1 MKRTSIVA
9 GICALFT
16 SFVTAAWAQDLP
28 RYKLSVGQHLK
39 YESVGDSKYQSGRF
53 HNEAQWDVFVAGKN
67 DDGSVRLILQQ
78 KSKFSQIMDGQPRG
92 SENESN
98 ELAYV
103 DLFPDGHF
111 ARNDSLG
118 FRVEPAMV
126 FPMLPQDAQG
136 AKKGW
141 KQESAF
147 ATLVYSQPKNEGEVF
162 GFHLEQQSEEA
173 TIYLVTNSSE
183 IQFDTKRGLV
193 SQIDG
198 RNSQGYGFQSKGES
212 KTTLKSLEQEDAQSL
227 EQLRRESQVYFDAKH
242 EYMEKVRQTDSS
254 PNEAA
259 KLMNEGEQILKI
271 AREKVTLPLVSKL
284 LDDDL
289 SNHKRYLQSSLESAR
304 LLAENLNKPAAD
316 WTLMDVDGKTHS
328 LADYRG
334 KVVLLDFWYR
344 GCGWCIRAMPQ
355 IKQVVVEF
363 KDKPVVVLGMN
374 TDRDVNDAK
383 FVIEKLG
390 LNYQTLRADQDL
402 PQKYGVRGFPTLII
416 IDPKGVVRDIHVGYS
431 PDLKEQVEKSVKRI
445 LPERTADAG
454 R

>member
-1 MKRTSIVA
+1 MKRTSIV
-9 GICALFT
+9 GILALFVL
-16 SFVTAAWAQDLP
+16 FVPASWGQELP
-28 RYKLSVGQHLK
+28 RYKLSVGQHIK

-53 HNEAQWDVFVAGKN
+53 HNEAQWDVFVVGKN

-78 KSKFSQIMDGQPRG
+78 KSKFSQIMDGQSRG

-98 ELAYV
+98 ELAYL

-118 FRVEPAMV
+118 FRVEPATI
-126 FPMLPQDAQG
+126 FPKLPADNEA

-141 KQESAF
+141 QQDSAF
-147 ATLVYSQPKNEGEVF
+147 ARLVYSQPKDENGVF
-162 GFHLEQQSEEA
+162 AFHQEQQSEEA
-173 TIYLVTNSSE
+173 AIYLITNSSE
-183 IQFDTKRGLV
+183 MQFDTKRGLV

-198 RNSQGYGFQSKGES
+198 RDSQGYGFQSKGQS
-212 KTTLKSLEQEDAQSL
+212 KTTLKSVEQEDGQSV

-242 EYMEKVRQTDSS
+242 QYMDKVRRVDST
-254 PNEAA
+254 PNDAK
-259 KLMNEGEQILKI
+259 KLMDEGEQILKS
-271 AREKVTLPLVSKL
+271 AREKLTLPLITKL

-289 SNHKRYLQSSLESAR
+289 SNHKRYLESTLESAKM
-304 LLAENLNKPAAD
+304 LAENLNKPAAD
-316 WTLMDVDGKTHS
+316 WTLKDVDGKTHS
-328 LADYRG
+328 LADYKG
-334 KVVLLDFWYR
+334 KVVMLDFWYR

-355 IKQVVVEF
+355 IKQVVDDF
-363 KDKPVVVLGMN
+363 KGQPVVVLGMN

-402 PQKYGVRGFPTLII
+402 PGKYGVRGFPTLIM

-431 PDLKEQVEKSVKRI
+431 PDLKEQVEKSVKKL
-445 LPERTADAG
+445 LPERTADAEK
-454 R
+454 